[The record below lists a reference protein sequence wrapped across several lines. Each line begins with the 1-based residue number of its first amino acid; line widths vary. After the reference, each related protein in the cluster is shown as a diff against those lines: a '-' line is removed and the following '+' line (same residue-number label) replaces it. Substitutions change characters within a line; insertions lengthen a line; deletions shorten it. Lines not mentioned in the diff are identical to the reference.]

1 MFAKEQSDLLLIPS
15 LQCCGQSAPRA
26 ASPLRHHR
34 QALQHCLDNLRIT
47 TVERHSH
54 KIASVLSLRFYVQI
68 RTAREEQAKRLEIAV
83 HRCNHK
89 RRKTILVSKINQ
101 CTGINEA
108 PRRIPILLRYC
119 D

>member
-1 MFAKEQSDLLLIPS
+1 MFAKEQSDLFLLPG
-15 LQCCGQSAPRA
+15 LKCRGQSATCA

-34 QALQHCLDNLRIT
+34 QALQHYLDNLRIT

-54 KIASVLSLRFYVQI
+54 KITPVLSLRFYMQI
-68 RTAREEQAKRLEIAV
+68 GSACQKQTKRLKTTV
-83 HRCNHK
+83 HRCHHK

-101 CTGINEA
+101 CTGVNEP
-108 PRRIPILLRYC
+108 PRRLPILLRCC